1 MRHYPDIP
9 LEKVRD
15 GKSTW
20 WRVLE
25 PVMCEDRD
33 GCVYTIPVGFV
44 SNFASVPRPLYLFF
58 APHGT
63 SAIPSVKHDFRYIHL
78 VGIGRL
84 GYTRAR
90 TEADRQ
96 YRLDLLAEGMS
107 RPGAWLMWA
116 GVRLGG
122 GWWWKRHFRNRLAEL
137 FNSTILGKNELNA

>member
-33 GCVYTIPVGFV
+33 GCVYTIPAGFV

-78 VGIGRL
+78 VGIERRGFWQ
-84 GYTRAR
+84 AR
-90 TEADRQ
+90 KAADWQ

-107 RPGAWLMWA
+107 RPGAWLMWI
-116 GVRLGG
+116 GVRAF
-122 GWWWKRHFRNRLAEL
+122 GWLPWCLHFVRRAMKMMLENPVA
-137 FNSTILGKNELNA
+137 